1 MRKPYFLTR
10 QTANLMEDFARDLKS
25 ANGVYLLYGDEGV
38 GKTRLLEELMHSRL
52 QDVKVHWI
60 DLQAGGSG
68 EGALVDSSVLIEDT
82 FARAKTGER
91 PALRRRTC
99 HRFCRTLH
107 QQGAVLVD

>member
-1 MRKPYFLTR
+1 VPKPYFLTR
-10 QTANLMEDFARDLKS
+10 QTTNLMEDLVRDLKS
-25 ANGVYLLYGDEGV
+25 GTGVFLLYGDEGV
-38 GKTRLLEELMHSRL
+38 GKTRLLEELAQSRL
-52 QDVKVHWI
+52 QDVEVHWI

-107 QQGAVLVD
+107 Q